1 MLTTRCE
8 GETFM
13 RNLFQNEEFELDVLE
28 AYKKSRW
35 VKITTTTAKII
46 GRDDTILTEN
56 RRGRKADETFTIRGY
71 GTNNNNSDKPRSKD
85 ETTRF

>member
-1 MLTTRCE
+1 MLTTRC
-8 GETFM
+8 GGKTF
-13 RNLFQNEEFELDVLE
+13 RTNLFQNEEFELDVLE

-56 RRGRKADETFTIRGY
+56 RRGRKVDETFNIRGY
-71 GTNNNNSDKPRSKD
+71 GTNKNNSDKPRSYD
-85 ETTRF
+85 E

>member
-8 GETFM
+8 GKTFTT
-13 RNLFQNEEFELDVLE
+13 NLFQNEEFELDVLE

-46 GRDDTILTEN
+46 GRDDTILMEN

-71 GTNNNNSDKPRSKD
+71 GTNNNNSDKPRSYD
-85 ETTRF
+85 E

>member
-35 VKITTTTAKII
+35 VKTTTTTTKTTTTATS
-46 GRDDTILTEN
+46 RDHMTRQHHSNEEPE
-56 RRGRKADETFTIRGY
+56 RKK
-71 GTNNNNSDKPRSKD
+71 S
-85 ETTRF
+85 

>member
-35 VKITTTTAKII
+35 VKTTTTKKQ
-46 GRDDTILTEN
+46 N
-56 RRGRKADETFTIRGY
+56 NNNY
-71 GTNNNNSDKPRSKD
+71 NNNNNNNSDKPRSHD
-85 ETTRF
+85 ETTPF

>member
-8 GETFM
+8 GKTFM

-35 VKITTTTAKII
+35 VKTTTKQQQQQQQQQQRQAKIK
-46 GRDDTILTEN
+46 GRDNTILTKN
-56 RRGRKADETFTIRGY
+56 RRERKVDETFNIRRG
-71 GTNNNNSDKPRSKD
+71 GVLSNLT
-85 ETTRF
+85 